1 MLVKEISTLEEMLA
15 QLPLVQQLYPDM
27 TKEKYEEML
36 RDMIPNNYTQ
46 VVVYDGDNCV
56 GLSGIWF

>member
-27 TKEKYEEML
+27 TKEKYEGDAA
-36 RDMIPNNYTQ
+36 R
-46 VVVYDGDNCV
+46 YD
-56 GLSGIWF
+56 SE